1 MQEDDVSAF
10 RDEMV
15 DVTPCQHEHKTVLGR
30 PLRRPGFVDETRRH
44 SAVFSKKHDSNYL
57 ATDIT
62 AMVGPCDLLEW
73 RKTGIQDS
81 VYRKLRLGK
90 LPIEASL
97 DLHHMTVA
105 QAREAVFKFIHTCQ
119 QANLRTVVITHG
131 KGIQSPVP
139 AKLKSFVNHWLP
151 QLPAVLAFHS
161 TQPLHGGTGAV
172 YVLIQK
178 NVTAKWLSSE

>member
-1 MQEDDVSAF
+1 MQENDASAF

-15 DVTPCQHEHKTVLGR
+15 DVTPYQHEHKAVMR
-30 PLRRPGFVDETRRH
+30 RSMQRPGFVDEARRN
-44 SAVFSKKHDSNYL
+44 SAVFSKKHDSNHL
-57 ATDIT
+57 ATEIT
-62 AMVGPCDLLEW
+62 SMVGPCDLLEW
-73 RKTGIQDS
+73 KKIGVQDS

-105 QAREAVFKFIHTCQ
+105 QAREAVFKFIHACQ
-119 QANLRTVVITHG
+119 QADLRTVVITHG

-151 QLPAVLAFHS
+151 ELPAVLAFHS
-161 TQPLHGGTGAV
+161 AQPLHGGTGAV

-178 NVTAKWLSSE
+178 NVAARLFSSE